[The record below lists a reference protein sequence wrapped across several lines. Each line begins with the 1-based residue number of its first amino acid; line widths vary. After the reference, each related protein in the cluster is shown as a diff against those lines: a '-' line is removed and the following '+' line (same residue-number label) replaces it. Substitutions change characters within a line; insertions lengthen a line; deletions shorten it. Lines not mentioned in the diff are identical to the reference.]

1 MQITVR
7 SLSTER
13 NPFTA
18 KNRALRSYRA
28 GLHKNFW
35 RMQFTEKKEQWL
47 YLFGDHVSS
56 EFSNFCEIS
65 DKFEIF
71 DVVVG

>member
-35 RMQFTEKKEQWL
+35 RMQFTEKKEQ
-47 YLFGDHVSS
+47 
-56 EFSNFCEIS
+56 
-65 DKFEIF
+65 
-71 DVVVG
+71 